1 MGPYIDRCVHFHIMS
16 IPLNLPQVSRS
27 DPSLCVIVCFSWSGR
42 ELGGHSMFCV
52 SRLVFCVRPSMVLN
66 QRQVSLVV
74 SD

>member
-1 MGPYIDRCVHFHIMS
+1 MLRELWIGL
-16 IPLNLPQVSRS
+16 PLSRS
-27 DPSLCVIVCFSWSGR
+27 DPSYCVNCLFCWSGR

-52 SRLVFCVRPSMVLN
+52 SRLFFCVRTSMVLN